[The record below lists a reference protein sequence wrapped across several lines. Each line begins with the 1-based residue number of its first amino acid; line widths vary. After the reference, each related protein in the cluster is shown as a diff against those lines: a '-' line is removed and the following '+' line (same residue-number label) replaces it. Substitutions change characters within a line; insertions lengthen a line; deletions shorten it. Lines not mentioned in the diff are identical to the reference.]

1 MFLTIMIQMM
11 LRLVNE
17 TYDKIMMLKDERII
31 YVKND
36 FNIGVPFV
44 YKKWIN
50 SLNSKY
56 FMIIGEGDVLFPNSI
71 EKMIDFL
78 ELNPSSSMVHGL
90 EIKNNNFKEPSIF
103 SDSGEKPPYLYLH
116 YHLMNDKGKVY
127 SWSQASAM
135 FRKEFLGCKT
145 NPLS

>member
-1 MFLTIMIQMM
+1 MKNKLSLAVGTYKNPDLIIRTLKGLLMQSFKDFKIYVFDDNDPNDIEM
-11 LRLVNE
+11 VNE
-17 TYDKIMMLKDERII
+17 TYDKIMMLKDERIT

-71 EKMIDFL
+71 EKMI
-78 ELNPSSSMVHGL
+78 
-90 EIKNNNFKEPSIF
+90 IF
-103 SDSGEKPPYLYLH
+103 W
-116 YHLMNDKGKVY
+116 N
-127 SWSQASAM
+127 
-135 FRKEFLGCKT
+135 
-145 NPLS
+145 